1 MEGSVSARAPD
12 VPGTQWVDVLGVC
25 RAAAA
30 ELTAQQ
36 PTLSIAEFS
45 LFESMNAV
53 ELMDPRM
60 DQCYGIKPDDKVE
73 NILSAEKVLAE
84 ELDATLLLVLLK
96 SLFVYEVAFFDGA
109 SLLES
114 THQCIFLWE
123 KSWHHLLSRNNLY
136 DRIMVT
142 YCQAMCRSLKYLSNT
157 ILDGDIYQ
165 EEDFQPLT
173 HISLDFDKSDSE
185 IQEELDALVAN
196 IAEVNEE
203 VRLFLT
209 YRKAVLQFMQVY
221 NYWVNLLTRTGT
233 KIRTSRC
240 KYDALTQLLIDSSVV
255 GAKVNFAQSMNDALD
270 PLLVALEKL
279 VEASLDSN
287 KPNISVDLLN
297 PNDIPDI
304 SFALSKMLVKLH
316 LSTAIRHIVLKPFHA
331 SIRHLKGII
340 LDVKR
345 VSAIGNDML
354 SKYSADNEDYF
365 SMLEVAIHNSNCC
378 YHLLVR
384 TYLVSINYT
393 FASQPLLR
401 RYIHR
406 SMAEKGIP
414 DEFLGNDILAADNQ
428 WLDSFSS
435 TVYDTFIGLCIN
447 RNKLILKLD
456 VLLGSWGVLSS
467 DAYLV
472 DSHFAQ
478 LKNEMVTGGSK
489 QIWFSHYT
497 MISTCSLMD
506 LHMLLLVE
514 MDLVDVSELDYFY
527 WYWDFICSSWLYA
540 HEGLRTLNYNTQ
552 VSNYE
557 LALKSNQDKKKKN
570 KAKPLPPAPTKEPMG
585 IYEFIIRGHS
595 HICKGLFR
603 MFIVAAELAL
613 VTKTENKYVS
623 WDTRFTARFRGFESI
638 SNPPMLK
645 YIDFVNLIENSRSQG
660 ERGGNIDVS
669 LVINSATESF
679 SDAKKY
685 FDEIRKFCKNNPAVK
700 IDERYNEICVR
711 STKVALSNSINAT
724 KTKTFLQERKTNG
737 LALDKESTKLVL
749 EKTHS
754 KHHHNISILSSL

>member
-1 MEGSVSARAPD
+1 MEGSAATDTSGA
-12 VPGTQWVDVLGVC
+12 QWVDVLGVC

-36 PTLSIAEFS
+36 PTLSIEEFS

-60 DQCYGIKPDDKVE
+60 DQCYGIKPEDKVD

-84 ELDATLLLVLLK
+84 ELDATRLLILLK
-96 SLFVYEVAFFDGA
+96 SLFVYEVAFLDGA

-123 KSWHHLLSRNNLY
+123 KSWQHLLSRNSLY
-136 DRIMVT
+136 DRIMVI
-142 YCQAMCRSLKYLSNT
+142 YGQAMCRSLKYISNS

-185 IQEELDALVAN
+185 IQEELDVFIAN
-196 IAEVNEE
+196 TTEVNEE
-203 VRLFLT
+203 IRLFLT
-209 YRKAVLQFMQVY
+209 YRKAILQFMQVY

-240 KYDALTQLLIDSSVV
+240 KYDALKQLLIDSAVV
-255 GAKVNFAQSMNDALD
+255 GAKVTFAQSMNNALD
-270 PLLVALEKL
+270 PLLKSLEKL
-279 VEASLDSN
+279 GEASLDSN
-287 KPNISVDLLN
+287 RPHISVDLLN
-297 PNDIPDI
+297 PNDIPEI
-304 SFALSKMLVKLH
+304 SYALSKMLVKLH
-316 LSTAIRHIVLKPFHA
+316 LSTAIRHIILKSFHA
-331 SIRHLKGII
+331 SIKHLKCII
-340 LDVKR
+340 LDVKK

-354 SKYSADNEDYF
+354 AKYNADNEDYF
-365 SMLEVAIHNSNCC
+365 NMLEVAIHNSNCC

-384 TYLVSINYT
+384 TYLVSITYA

-406 SMAEKGIP
+406 SMTEKGIP
-414 DEFLGNDILAADNQ
+414 DEFLSNDILAADNQ

-478 LKNEMVTGGSK
+478 LKSDTVSSGGK

-514 MDLVDVSELDYFY
+514 MDLVDVTELDYFY

-540 HEGLRTLNYNTQ
+540 YEGLRTLHYNNQ
-552 VSNYE
+552 VNNYE
-557 LALKSNQDKKKKN
+557 LALKSNQDKKKN
-570 KAKPLPPAPTKEPMG
+570 KAKPLPPVPTKEPMG

-603 MFIVAAELAL
+603 MFIIAAELAL

-645 YIDFVNLIENSRSQG
+645 YVDFVNLIENSRSQG
-660 ERGGNIDVS
+660 ESGGKIDVS

-679 SDAKKY
+679 NDAKKY
-685 FDEIRKFCKNNPAVK
+685 FDEIRKFYKNNPSVK
-700 IDERYNEICVR
+700 VDERYNEICVR

-724 KTKTFLQERKTNG
+724 KTKAFLQERKTNG
-737 LALDKESTKLVL
+737 QALDKESTKLVL